1 VDNTFRRDW
10 VTRLAGDMVKP
21 FVSSNLGVPPVFA
34 ISHEYEHHR
43 TEDLPTVNNNTS
55 TLSSPSPLAASA
67 HAFLTS
73 SFINASPL
81 NSLAC
86 PLLTYFW
93 MVVSA
98 SKVEGERRRNVTVAP
113 FSGKL
118 QGNC

>member
-1 VDNTFRRDW
+1 
-10 VTRLAGDMVKP
+10 MKP

-34 ISHEYEHHR
+34 ISNEYEYHPD
-43 TEDLPTVNNNTS
+43 EDLPTVNNNTS

-73 SFINASPL
+73 SLINASPL
-81 NSLAC
+81 TSLAC

-113 FSGKL
+113 FPARSENTVRFARPGAKEDGVL
-118 QGNC
+118 T